1 MFDRTSS
8 AALVDRRRRR
18 ETEGLSVVAPRV
30 NDMVQETATPHPEP
44 TTAPDAEALAAWI
57 GRPSGVDP
65 AGLSSRAMIDQ
76 LTALER

>member
-1 MFDRTSS
+1 
-8 AALVDRRRRR
+8 
-18 ETEGLSVVAPRV
+18 
-30 NDMVQETATPHPEP
+30 MVHETATPHPEP